1 MHAGLGLQQYTVS
14 DHNVL
19 FLFTCRV
26 HCGQRGRPE
35 DTEYSDQ
42 SLMALDLLVW
52 DNEVGDGA
60 LRESRTLTSIE
71 LDACHNCITRNRAVA
86 LASHAA
92 LLQAFKGEGQ
102 WCASTGSAAR
112 RIPTDVLATESLGQ

>member
-60 LRESRTLTSIE
+60 LRESHTLTSIE

-92 LLQAFKGEGQ
+92 LLQALKGEGQ
-102 WCASTGSAAR
+102 WCASTGCGAR
-112 RIPTDVLATESLGQ
+112 PTPTDVLATESFGQ